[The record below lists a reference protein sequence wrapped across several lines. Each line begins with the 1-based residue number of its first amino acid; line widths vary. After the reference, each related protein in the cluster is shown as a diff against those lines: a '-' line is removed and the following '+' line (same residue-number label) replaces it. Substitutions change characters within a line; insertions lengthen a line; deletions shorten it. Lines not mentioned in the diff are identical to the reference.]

1 MAARSRRFMVLASGL
16 ALLIVGTAGA
26 EAARISTIDVTEKA
40 AVATTRTVDAIE
52 YAYTPAKV
60 TAVQGDFVKWTNRG
74 VLSHTTTSTITG
86 AVGWNNTL
94 APGGSSSKSLPGAG
108 TYAYH
113 CNFHPMTGNVRVR
126 VSVTPTTGPVGT
138 TFTLKVASAPAPTGY
153 SYAPQVKVPGSTSWT
168 SLPTTTAT
176 SVSYVA
182 NKAGIH
188 AFRSKVKHGSLAGTA
203 PSPTVSV
210 TVG

>member
-1 MAARSRRFMVLASGL
+1 MAATIRRPMVLVCGL
-16 ALLIVGTAGA
+16 ALLILASAGA
-26 EAARISTIDVTEKA
+26 EAV
-40 AVATTRTVDAIE
+40 TTRTVDVTE
-52 YAYTPAKV
+52 YAYTPATV
-60 TAVQGDFVKWTNRG
+60 TAARGDVIKWTNRG

-94 APGGSSSKSLPGAG
+94 APGSSSSKSLPGAG

-113 CNFHPMTGNVRVR
+113 CNFHSMSGKVKVRIS
-126 VSVTPTTGPVGT
+126 VSPTSGPIGT
-138 TFTLKVASAPAPTGY
+138 TFTVSVASAQAPTGY

-168 SLPTTTAT
+168 SLGNTTAT

-182 NKAGIH
+182 SKSGKYL
-188 AFRSKVKHGSLAGTA
+188 FRSKVKHGSLAGTA